1 MSDIKLQTPKFDAR
15 FPNVNQTKNCWQNFV
30 DYHKCRKAKG
40 EDYHPCEYFKKTYK
54 SLCPTSWVS
63 VKYNSFELVLF
74 LHVQVCSYREAKM
87 TYHFIS

>member
-40 EDYHPCEYFKKTYK
+40 EDYYPCEYFKKTYK
-54 SLCPTSWVS
+54 SLCPVSWVS
-63 VKYNSFELVLF
+63 YACTCTCWINLNIIVL
-74 LHVQVCSYREAKM
+74 S
-87 TYHFIS
+87 

>member
-40 EDYHPCEYFKKTYK
+40 EDYYPCEYFKKTYK
-54 SLCPTSWVS
+54 SLCPVSWVEDWDDK
-63 VKYNSFELVLF
+63 V
-74 LHVQVCSYREAKM
+74 EAGAFAGK
-87 TYHFIS
+87 I